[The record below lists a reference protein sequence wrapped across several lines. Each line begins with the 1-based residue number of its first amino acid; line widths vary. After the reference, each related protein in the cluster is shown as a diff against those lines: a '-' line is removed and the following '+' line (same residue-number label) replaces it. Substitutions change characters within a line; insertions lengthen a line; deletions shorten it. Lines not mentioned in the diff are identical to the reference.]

1 MKIEAKEIELL
12 EKEHPQNVVMADLV
26 ADEVK
31 REYGPGF
38 DRDFVGQEKVTGP
51 PGKADVFGVIRK
63 DDLVVAHEDSLLDC
77 FPLGRTRFF
86 FFAFFLG
93 LGG

>member
-1 MKIEAKEIELL
+1 
-12 EKEHPQNVVMADLV
+12 
-26 ADEVK
+26 
-31 REYGPGF
+31 
-38 DRDFVGQEKVTGP
+38 VGQEKVTGP

>member
-1 MKIEAKEIELL
+1 MEIEAKEIELL

-26 ADEVK
+26 ADEVE
-31 REYGPGF
+31 REYRPGF

-51 PGKADVFGVIRK
+51 PGKADVFGVIREN
-63 DDLVVAHEDSLLDC
+63 DLVVAHEDSLLDC
-77 FPLGRTRFF
+77 FSLGSARLF